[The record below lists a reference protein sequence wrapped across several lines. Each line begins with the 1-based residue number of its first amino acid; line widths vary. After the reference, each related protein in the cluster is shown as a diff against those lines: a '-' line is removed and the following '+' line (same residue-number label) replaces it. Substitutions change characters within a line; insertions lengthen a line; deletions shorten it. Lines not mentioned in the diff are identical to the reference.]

1 MSAISLDVRFR
12 EVLGSAGSVAD
23 DRWVVAVSG
32 GLDSVVLL
40 HLLRSIAA
48 SGVSLVVAH
57 FDHGMRPTSGDDARW
72 VAGLAS
78 SWGLSSRVGCA
89 ASEITTEAGAREAR
103 YGFLEDVRRESA
115 ARLVLTGHHADDQA
129 ETILFR
135 ALRGTGQAGL
145 AGMATRRGHLFRP
158 LLPFWREELEAYGR
172 AAGLEWREDPSNQSL
187 RYARN
192 ALRHRV
198 LPDIERMVAPGA
210 RRALVRLADLAR
222 EEEASWESVVWALLE
237 PLAFAES
244 DGRLSVDRRKLE
256 ALHPAVRARVLRSLA
271 AMAGRT
277 LDEVTTRRAVEF
289 VATPGSGVAIDL
301 GGAVSLRKDLD
312 RVVLGGVAPVQADRP
327 LHIPDPGPG
336 AGKALLGGRVIP
348 VSWGGGGPAT
358 GFDAATFDA
367 AELRFPLC
375 VRARL
380 PGDRIRLAGGTKK
393 VKKLLLERR
402 IPGTER
408 GGVPLLVDAA
418 GDVLWIPG
426 VGRASHASE
435 DGTLSI
441 AVGR

>member
-1 MSAISLDVRFR
+1 MSTPSLDARFR
-12 EVLGSAGSVAD
+12 QVLGSAGTVAD

-40 HLLRSIAA
+40 HLLRSNAA
-48 SGVSLVVAH
+48 TGASLLVAH
-57 FDHGMRPTSGDDARW
+57 FDHGMRPSSGDDARW
-72 VAGLAS
+72 VVDLAT
-78 SWGLSSRVGCA
+78 SWGLSSRVGRA
-89 ASEITTEAGAREAR
+89 ATPLASEAGAREAR
-103 YGFLEDVRRESA
+103 YAFLESVRREA
-115 ARLVLTGHHADDQA
+115 GARLVVTGHHADDQA

-158 LLPFWREELEAYGR
+158 LLSFWREELEAYGR
-172 AAGLEWREDPSNQSL
+172 AAAIEWREDASNRSL

-198 LPDIERMVAPGA
+198 LPDIERLVAPGA

-222 EEEASWESVVWALLE
+222 EEEAGWESIVSALLE
-237 PLAFAES
+237 PLALAER
-244 DGRLSVDRRKLE
+244 DGRLSVDRRRLE

-271 AMAGRT
+271 ARAGRS

-289 VATPGSGVAIDL
+289 VASAGSGVAIEL
-301 GGAVSLRKDLD
+301 GGAVSLRKELD
-312 RVVLGGVAPVQADRP
+312 RIVLGSLVPAQPDRP

-336 AGKALLGGRVIP
+336 AGEALLAGKVIS
-348 VSWGGGGPAT
+348 VSWGGAAK

-367 AELRFPLC
+367 GGLRFPLC

-402 IPGTER
+402 IPESER
-408 GGVPLLVDAA
+408 GTVPLLVDAT
-418 GDVLWIPG
+418 GEVLWIPRVARAAHTADGGALSIG
-426 VGRASHASE
+426 VG
-435 DGTLSI
+435 
-441 AVGR
+441 